1 MRQGGSTV
9 IKMKYA
15 QAYMRRTPFSMY
27 IKSGRLDSRRS
38 IPLTRSGIAA
48 SALERSAALVMK
60 IAFPTFEPLRTP
72 GNNMC
77 FVADLEVYVHIAPSE
92 MGWVQLQKIEYT
104 TKNLLRVVAY
114 GR

>member
-1 MRQGGSTV
+1 
-9 IKMKYA
+9 
-15 QAYMRRTPFSMY
+15 MY

-72 GNNMC
+72 GNNNMC

-92 MGWVQLQKIEYT
+92 TGWVQLQKIEYT
-104 TKNLLRVVAY
+104 TKNPLRVVAY